1 MHKAPPKISS
11 VWFGPSERAASTAV
25 GVVANSLGST
35 LGFLLGL
42 VCTHSGFSAPFACV
56 SFQIYTQLG
65 IAATSTLLVLL
76 FVRDAPPTASSH
88 ATDRDVSLIALL
100 PSLRGL
106 LLNWNFMY
114 LVVIAGCSQGLFSTW
129 AGLLDLLLKAQG
141 PTVSAWFG
149 FGANASSIAGGL
161 ALGFISSRAGLRF
174 KHFIIGVYL
183 AAGAVFVVFNL
194 MLMDVIPLAAVGL
207 PGPGVAICLGSVL
220 MGAGNV
226 LFYELAVEIAYPAG
240 EGLIGCIVTVLNN
253 FFGAVLYPVQ
263 GNVQPSVI
271 MWINAANS
279 VFFGLAMIF
288 LRERYN
294 RHTKDVQGEEE
305 GEPEPDETQKLI
317 QPIQ

>member
-1 MHKAPPKISS
+1 
-11 VWFGPSERAASTAV
+11 VWFGPKERAASTAV
-25 GVVANSLGST
+25 GVVANSMGATS
-35 LGFLLGL
+35 GFLLGL
-42 VCTHSGFSAPFACV
+42 VCTSNNFEAPFACV

-65 IAATSTLLVLL
+65 FAVVAMVLVLV
-76 FVRDAPPTASSH
+76 FMRDAPPTASSA

-129 AGLLDLLLKAQG
+129 GGLLDLLLKAQG

-149 FGANASSIAGGL
+149 FGSNAGSIVGGL
-161 ALGFISSRAGLRF
+161 ALGFISSRVGGLRF
-174 KHFIIGVYL
+174 KHFIIAVYL

-194 MLMDVIPLAAVGL
+194 MMMDVIPMAVVGL
-207 PGPGVAICLGSVL
+207 PGPGVAIVLGSVL

-226 LFYELAVEIAYPAG
+226 LFYELAVEIGYPAG
-240 EGLIGCIVTVLNN
+240 EGLIGCIITVLNN
-253 FFGAVLYPVQ
+253 FFGAMLYPVQ
-263 GNVQPSVI
+263 GNVEPSAI
-271 MWINAANS
+271 MWINAGNS
-279 VFFGLAMIF
+279 LFFGVAMIF

-294 RHTKDVQGEEE
+294 RHTKDVQGEAADAEE
-305 GEPEPDETQKLI
+305 TRKLI